1 MLIDYHGL
9 TEALNNEIEDYNDAI
24 ERASGVRDSR
34 QADRKA
40 QNWQTKVNV
49 LLDVKR
55 MIELHTI

>member
-1 MLIDYHGL
+1 MLIDYDGL
-9 TEALNNEIEDYNDAI
+9 TEALNNEIEDYIAAI
-24 ERASGVRDSR
+24 ERAAGVRDSR

-55 MIELHTI
+55 MIELHTV

>member
-1 MLIDYHGL
+1 MLIDYDGL